1 MAGDCSEA
9 IRLVDELE
17 PSLVLMDVALS
28 GLGGVEAARR
38 LKERSDSPTVVL
50 MLSDDDATD
59 PRIVGA
65 GAAAYLRK
73 GGDLDLMLDIVIAF
87 AAKKKS
93 P

>member
-1 MAGDCSEA
+1 
-9 IRLVDELE
+9 V
-17 PSLVLMDVALS
+17 
-28 GLGGVEAARR
+28 ARR
-38 LKERSDSPTVVL
+38 LRERSDSPAVVL

-73 GGDLDLMLDIVIAF
+73 SGDLDLMLDIVIAL